1 MKLWIFIALFSMVT
15 LAAAQNDAVIS
26 SDQNVGNA
34 AFAKANSFYSS
45 DNFQEAIASYE
56 SILQSGQQSAEVYF
70 NLGNAHYKLN
80 QVGPAIYNFEKA
92 LQLNPRDKEIKNNLK
107 FAQQMR
113 VDAVQPLAENPV
125 KRFLK
130 EIATWLSVENWA
142 YVSIML
148 ALVVVLMFLLYNYA
162 ATTGK
167 KRLFFILSMV
177 FLLLMITSIIAAA
190 YSRNLKEED
199 TQAIV
204 FTTETI
210 TRAEPKQSADPSFA
224 IHEGT
229 KVKILEEYSEW
240 AHIELANGSKSWMP
254 LSDLKKL

>member
-1 MKLWIFIALFSMVT
+1 MKLWIFSALFSMVA
-15 LAAAQNDAVIS
+15 LAAAQD
-26 SDQNVGNA
+26 DEGNT

-45 DNFQEAIASYE
+45 ENYQEAIASYE
-56 SILQSGQQSAEVYF
+56 SILQSGQQSAEVFF

-80 QVGPAIYNFEKA
+80 QIGPAIYNFEKA
-92 LQLNPRDKEIKNNLK
+92 LQLEPGDKEIKNNLK

-125 KRFLK
+125 KKFLK
-130 EIATWLSVENWA
+130 ELATSLSVDNWA

-148 ALVVVLMFLLYNYA
+148 ALVAVLLFLLYHYA

-167 KRLFFILSMV
+167 KRLFFTLTMA
-177 FLLLMITSIIAAA
+177 FLLLMITSIVAAA

-210 TRAEPKQSADPSFA
+210 TRAEPKQSADPSFT

-229 KVKILEEYSEW
+229 KVTILEEYQEW
-240 AHIELANGSKSWMP
+240 AHIELANGSKSWLP